1 MKEAIERRIEQILA
15 MDDLSAQAFSQAL
28 FGPNGLFNE
37 LASSEAERR
46 NIAGSAL
53 FQRANA
59 RLTELQRGEVAE
71 LDQLAKQ
78 RRAARTSSGAEESNG
93 PAAAP
98 ATAETR
104 QSGSAALA
112 GRS

>member
-15 MDDLSAQAFSQAL
+15 MDDLNAQAFSQVL
-28 FGPNGLFNE
+28 FGPNGLFNQ
-37 LASSEAERR
+37 LASSETERR
-46 NIAGSAL
+46 TIAGSAL

-71 LDQLAKQ
+71 LDQLAKW
-78 RRAARTSSGAEESNG
+78 RRTARMSSDAEKGNG

-104 QSGSAALA
+104 QPG
-112 GRS
+112 